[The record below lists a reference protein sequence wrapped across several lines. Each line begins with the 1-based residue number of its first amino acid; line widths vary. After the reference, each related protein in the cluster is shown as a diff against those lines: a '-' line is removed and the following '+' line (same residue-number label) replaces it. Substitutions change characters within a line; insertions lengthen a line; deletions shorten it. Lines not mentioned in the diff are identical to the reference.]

1 MGWRRQGSY
10 DGANPDETPATAQ
23 EHRMASLHSLQAVE
37 VVQAARRAPASR
49 LFHDSEHYAGGSP
62 LRSYWSPR
70 WLHGFSLLMAGHGRC
85 VNESLML
92 CDPAYARSRLREAC
106 AMDDQALQQMAVEM
120 LASMGPESHAG
131 VPPPSH

>member
-1 MGWRRQGSY
+1 
-10 DGANPDETPATAQ
+10 
-23 EHRMASLHSLQAVE
+23 MASLHSPQSVDALQAPRP
-37 VVQAARRAPASR
+37 ARRTPDSR
-49 LFHDSEHYAGGSP
+49 LLHDSEHYGGSP

-70 WLHGFSLLMAGHGRC
+70 WLHGFSLLMAGRGRC

-120 LASMGPESHAG
+120 LASMGPESRAG
-131 VPPPSH
+131 VPSPSH